1 VLLISIGTGTL
12 AGAVLC
18 SQKVTILYLENRD
31 RSRACWMWVN
41 PSERFSISYIH
52 SIYKEPATEEFQ
64 IEQGKIV
71 LRGVRASHAGILEYY
86 GFGDTNEFH
95 PMNRRFGSIFL
106 RVGMSETQKL
116 WVRDKKVSL
125 GDIGERGD
133 QIQLGVRSVSLGRYL
148 FHLVFPDFF
157 NSSFRNG

>member
-1 VLLISIGTGTL
+1 
-12 AGAVLC
+12 
-18 SQKVTILYLENRD
+18 
-31 RSRACWMWVN
+31 MWVN

-52 SIYKEPATEEFQ
+52 SIYKEPVTEEFQ

-116 WVRDKKVSL
+116 WVRDKKVLMSQRAMKKVSL

-148 FHLVFPDFF
+148 FQLVFPDSF
-157 NSSFRNG
+157 NSSFQNG